1 MSVLGRLK
9 AAYAAFRK
17 EPEPVNGG
25 HRYALQSS
33 SDLYSWADAVR
44 LDPMTG
50 EPEWI
55 CDRGDHLEL
64 KKKLPS
70 WGILVDLRPE
80 ITIQEFEDGKR

>member
-1 MSVLGRLK
+1 MKIVDRLR
-9 AAYAAFRK
+9 AAWSTFRK
-17 EPEPVNGG
+17 DPEPLNGG

-55 CDRGDHLEL
+55 CDRGDHIEL
-64 KKKLPS
+64 KRKLPS
-70 WGILVDLRPE
+70 WGILVDVQPE
-80 ITIQEFEDGKR
+80 ITIGEFRQGKR